1 MTNDTLPATSETT
14 IPKRPDLDG
23 VQLLTG
29 IYVDVNRLDIPD
41 PWPVLRGRRHERE
54 VLDRLMAGARA
65 GRSGVLV
72 MRGEAG
78 IGKSAL
84 LRFLAERAADDRI
97 ARATGVESE
106 MELAFAGLHQLCAP
120 MLDHLDHLPGP
131 QRDALSTA
139 FGLSD
144 GGAPDRFL
152 VGLAVLSLLADVAEE
167 RPLVCLVD
175 DAQWLDQASAQT
187 LTFVARRLLA
197 EPIALVFAARTGGQ
211 DQRFA
216 GLPELLVRGLGDT
229 DARAL
234 LEAALRSPLDE
245 AVRDRTV
252 AESHGNP
259 LALLELPG
267 SLTPAELAG
276 GFGLPG
282 ISSLASLIE
291 QGFLRRQEP
300 LPAQARQ
307 LLIMA
312 AAEPAGD
319 VTLLLRAAERIGI
332 GPDAAAAV
340 ELAGL
345 IDIGTRVRFRHPL
358 VRSAAYRL
366 ASVQDR
372 RDVHRAL
379 AEVTDPELDPDRR
392 AWHRAHA
399 AAGPDEATAA
409 ELEQS
414 AGRAQA
420 RGGLAA
426 AAAFLERAAALTPEP
441 PRRAARALAAAQAAH
456 QSGAPDMTLRLLA
469 MATAGPLDD
478 LQYARADRL
487 RAQVTF
493 TSGQCGDAVPLLLA
507 AARKLEPLDAL
518 LARDTYLEAFSA
530 AMFLGRLSGDVGVR
544 EVARGARGIP
554 PSPQPRKGDTLLD
567 GRAVLFTDGY
577 QAAMPISR
585 RALQAFSRE
594 DTSAEDG
601 LRWLWLASIT
611 AADLWDDESWR
622 ILSTRHVKI
631 ARQAGALSEL
641 ALALNSRVFVHLFA
655 GELATAASL
664 VEELKAVRE
673 VTGSDFAPYGAL
685 TLAAWSGREG
695 EVGDLIVAHMSE
707 VVRRGDG
714 IWVNVAHWATAVLC
728 NGLGRYEQALAA
740 ARQGSEDPPQEFG
753 FFTWSL
759 VELIEAAVRSGQ
771 PGLASDAL
779 NRLAEM
785 TRPSGTDWALAMEAR
800 SRALLSTGDAA
811 EDLYR
816 EAIDRISRTT
826 VQVEL
831 ARTHLLYGEWLRRES
846 RRVDARHQLRA
857 AYRMLTAMGA
867 EGFAERAHRELVAT
881 GETLRRSNGGT
892 RDELTAQERQIAQLA
907 ADGRTNPEIGAEL
920 FISGRTV
927 EWHLRKVYPK
937 LGVGSRRELRHAL
950 DHRQPNQ

>member
-1 MTNDTLPATSETT
+1 MTNDTVPASSDTT
-14 IPKRPDLDG
+14 ISKRLDFE
-23 VQLLTG
+23 QLVTG
-29 IYVDVNRLDIPD
+29 IYADVSRLGSPD
-41 PWPVLRGRRHERE
+41 AGPQLRGRRHECE
-54 VLDRLMAGARA
+54 VLDQLMTGARA
-65 GRSGVLV
+65 GHSGVLV

-84 LRFLAERAADDRI
+84 LEFLAERAADGRI
-97 ARATGVESE
+97 ARAAGVESE

-120 MLDHLDHLPGP
+120 MLDHLDHLPRP

-139 FGLSD
+139 FGLSE

-152 VGLAVLSLLADVAEE
+152 VGLAALSLLADVAEE

-211 DQRFA
+211 DQRFE
-216 GLPELLVRGLGDT
+216 GLPELLVRGLGDA

-245 AVRDRTV
+245 AVRDRIV

-267 SLTPAELAG
+267 SLTPAQLAG
-276 GFGLPG
+276 GYGLPG
-282 ISSLASLIE
+282 MNSLASLIE
-291 QGFLRRQEP
+291 QGFLRRLEP

-312 AAEPAGD
+312 AAEPTGD

-340 ELAGL
+340 ETAGL
-345 IDIGTRVRFRHPL
+345 IDIGTRIRFRHPL
-358 VRSAAYRL
+358 VRSAIYGL

-372 RDVHRAL
+372 RDMHRAL

-469 MATAGPLDD
+469 VATAGPLDN
-478 LQYARADRL
+478 LQSARADRL

-493 TSGQCGDAVPLLLA
+493 TSGQCSDAVPLLLD

-544 EVARGARGIP
+544 EVAKGARGIP
-554 PSPQPRKGDTLLD
+554 PSPQPRKGDALLD

-577 QAAMPISR
+577 QAALPMSR
-585 RALQAFSRE
+585 RALQAFRRE
-594 DTSAEDG
+594 GTSGEDG

-622 ILSTRHVKI
+622 TLSARHVRI

-641 ALALNSRVFVHLFA
+641 ALALNSRVFAHLFA

-664 VEELKAVRE
+664 VEELKAVRG

-685 TLAAWSGREG
+685 ALAALSGREG
-695 EVGDLIVAHMSE
+695 EVGDLIMAHMSE
-707 VVRRGDG
+707 VARRGDG
-714 IWVNVAHWATAVLC
+714 IWVNVSQWATAVLC
-728 NGLGRYEQALAA
+728 NGLGQYEHALAA
-740 ARQGSEDPPQEFG
+740 ARQGGEDPPTEFG
-753 FFTWSL
+753 FFAWSL
-759 VELIEAAVRSGQ
+759 VELVEAAVRSGQ
-771 PGLASDAL
+771 PGLASNAL
-779 NRLAEM
+779 ERLAGM
-785 TRPSGTDWALAMEAR
+785 TRASGTDWALAMEAR
-800 SRALLSTGDAA
+800 SRALLSKGDAA
-811 EDLYR
+811 EQLYR
-816 EAIDRISRTT
+816 GAIDRISRTT
-826 VQVEL
+826 IRVEL
-831 ARTHLLYGEWLRRES
+831 ARTHLLYGEWLRREG

-867 EGFAERAHRELVAT
+867 EGFAERARRELAAT
-881 GETLRRSNGGT
+881 GETLHRPNGGT
-892 RDELTAQERQIAQLA
+892 GDELTAQERQITRLA

-937 LGVGSRRELRHAL
+937 LGIGSRKELRDAL
-950 DHRQPNQ
+950 GRWQPGG

>member
-1 MTNDTLPATSETT
+1 
-14 IPKRPDLDG
+14 
-23 VQLLTG
+23 
-29 IYVDVNRLDIPD
+29 
-41 PWPVLRGRRHERE
+41 
-54 VLDRLMAGARA
+54 
-65 GRSGVLV
+65 
-72 MRGEAG
+72 MR
-78 IGKSAL
+78 
-84 LRFLAERAADDRI
+84 DRI
-97 ARATGVESE
+97 
-106 MELAFAGLHQLCAP
+106 
-120 MLDHLDHLPGP
+120 
-131 QRDALSTA
+131 
-139 FGLSD
+139 
-144 GGAPDRFL
+144 
-152 VGLAVLSLLADVAEE
+152 
-167 RPLVCLVD
+167 
-175 DAQWLDQASAQT
+175 
-187 LTFVARRLLA
+187 
-197 EPIALVFAARTGGQ
+197 
-211 DQRFA
+211 
-216 GLPELLVRGLGDT
+216 
-229 DARAL
+229 
-234 LEAALRSPLDE
+234 
-245 AVRDRTV
+245 V

-282 ISSLASLIE
+282 INSLASLIE
-291 QGFLRRQEP
+291 QGFLRRLEP

-312 AAEPAGD
+312 AAESAGD

-340 ELAGL
+340 ETAGL

-441 PRRAARALAAAQAAH
+441 LRRAARALAAAQAAH
-456 QSGAPDMTLRLLA
+456 QSGAPDMALRLLA

-478 LQYARADRL
+478 LQHA
-487 RAQVTF
+487 
-493 TSGQCGDAVPLLLA
+493 
-507 AARKLEPLDAL
+507 
-518 LARDTYLEAFSA
+518 LARTVCAPRSRLPRGSA
-530 AMFLGRLSGDVGVR
+530 ATPSRFCSPRPGSSNRSTPCSRATPTWKRFRRRCSWVAYPATSACGRWPRS
-544 EVARGARGIP
+544 ARGIP

-641 ALALNSRVFVHLFA
+641 TLALNSRVFVHLFA

-685 TLAAWSGREG
+685 TLAALSGREG
-695 EVGDLIVAHMSE
+695 EVGELIVAHMSE

-714 IWVNVAHWATAVLC
+714 IWVNVSHWATAVLC

-740 ARQGSEDPPQEFG
+740 ARQGCEDPPQEFG

-759 VELIEAAVRSGQ
+759 VELVEAAVRSGQ

-779 NRLAEM
+779 ERLAEM
-785 TRPSGTDWALAMEAR
+785 TRASGTDWALAMEAR

-811 EDLYR
+811 ERLYR

-826 VQVEL
+826 VRVEL
-831 ARTHLLYGEWLRRES
+831 ARTHLLYGEWLRREKPARGRPS
-846 RRVDARHQLRA
+846 PVARRLPD
-857 AYRMLTAMGA
+857 
-867 EGFAERAHRELVAT
+867 AHR
-881 GETLRRSNGGT
+881 
-892 RDELTAQERQIAQLA
+892 
-907 ADGRTNPEIGAEL
+907 DGRRGI
-920 FISGRTV
+920 R
-927 EWHLRKVYPK
+927 
-937 LGVGSRRELRHAL
+937 
-950 DHRQPNQ
+950 

>member
-1 MTNDTLPATSETT
+1 MTNDTVPASSDTT
-14 IPKRPDLDG
+14 IPTRVDFERIRL
-23 VQLLTG
+23 VAG
-29 IYVDVNRLDIPD
+29 IYADVDRLDIAD
-41 PWPVLRGRRHERE
+41 PGPGLRGRRHECE
-54 VLDRLMAGARA
+54 MLDRLMAGAQA

-84 LRFLAERAADDRI
+84 LEFLAERATDARI

-144 GGAPDRFL
+144 GDAPDRFL

-211 DQRFA
+211 EQRFG
-216 GLPELLVRGLGDT
+216 GLPELLVRGLADT

-234 LEAALRSPLDE
+234 LEGALRGPVDE
-245 AVRDRTV
+245 AVRDRIV
-252 AESHGNP
+252 AESRGNP

-282 ISSLASLIE
+282 TNSLASLIE
-291 QGFLRRQEP
+291 QGFVRRLEP
-300 LPAQARQ
+300 LPVQARQ

-319 VTLLLRAAERIGI
+319 VTLLLRAAERLGI

-340 ELAGL
+340 ETAGL
-345 IDIGTRVRFRHPL
+345 IDIGMRVRFRHPL

-372 RDVHRAL
+372 RDAHRAL
-379 AEVTDPELDPDRR
+379 AEVTDPEIDPDRR

-441 PRRAARALAAAQAAH
+441 PCRAARALAAAQAAH
-456 QSGAPDMTLRLLA
+456 QAGAPDMTLRLLA
-469 MATAGPLDD
+469 LATAGPLDD
-478 LQYARADRL
+478 LQSASADRL

-493 TSGQCGDAVPLLLA
+493 TSGQCSDAVPLMLA
-507 AARKLEPLDAL
+507 AARKLEPLDAV

-544 EVARGARGIP
+544 EVARGVRGIP
-554 PSPQPRKGDTLLD
+554 PSPQPSRIDTLLY

-594 DTSAEDG
+594 DTSAGDG
-601 LRWLWLASIT
+601 LRCLWLASIT

-631 ARQAGALSEL
+631 ARQVGALSEL
-641 ALALNSRVFVHLFA
+641 TLALNSRVFVHLFA
-655 GELATAASL
+655 GELTTAASL
-664 VEELKAVRE
+664 VEELRAVRE

-685 TLAAWSGREG
+685 TLAALSGREG
-695 EVGDLIVAHMSE
+695 EVGELIEAHTSE

-714 IWVNVAHWATAVLC
+714 IWVNVSHWATAVLC

-740 ARQGSEDPPQEFG
+740 ARQGCEDPPQEFG

-759 VELIEAAVRSGQ
+759 VELVEAAVRSGQ
-771 PGLASDAL
+771 PDLASDAL
-779 NRLAEM
+779 DRLADM
-785 TRPSGTDWALAMEAR
+785 TRASGTDWALAMEAR

-811 EDLYR
+811 ERLYR

-826 VQVEL
+826 VRVEL
-831 ARTHLLYGEWLRRES
+831 ARTHLLYGEWLRREG

-857 AYRMLTAMGA
+857 AYQMLTAMGVD
-867 EGFAERAHRELVAT
+867 GFGERARRELLAT
-881 GETLRRSNGGT
+881 GEKLRTQSTGA
-892 RDELTAQERQIAQLA
+892 DAELTVQERQIARLA

-937 LGVGSRRELRHAL
+937 LGVGSRRDLRRAL
-950 DHRQPNQ
+950 DRPQVNQ